1 MNKISLKDVQDSFNT
16 NCSNR
21 TDKIKIECE
30 TTHLEQRN
38 NKLHCKDS
46 PVYGLVKQSKEN
58 SSNLLKM
65 KRKQKRKEDIK
76 QGKIFI
82 NYHAFN

>member
-21 TDKIKIECE
+21 TDKIEIECE
-30 TTHLEQRN
+30 TNHLEQRN

-46 PVYGLVKQSKEN
+46 PVYDLVQQSKEN
-58 SSNLLKM
+58 SFNLLNL
-65 KRKQKRKEDIK
+65 KRKPKRKLDFK
-76 QGKIFI
+76 QGRVL
-82 NYHAFN
+82 

>member
-46 PVYGLVKQSKEN
+46 PVHDLVKQSKEH
-58 SSNLLKM
+58 SFNLLSL
-65 KRKQKRKEDIK
+65 KRKQKRKEDIEK
-76 QGKIFI
+76 SKIL
-82 NYHAFN
+82 

>member
-1 MNKISLKDVQDSFNT
+1 MNKISLKDVQDSCNT

-21 TDKIKIECE
+21 TGKRKIECE

-38 NKLHCKDS
+38 NKLHCKDF
-46 PVYGLVKQSKEN
+46 PVYDFVKQSKEN
-58 SSNLLKM
+58 SLNLLKM